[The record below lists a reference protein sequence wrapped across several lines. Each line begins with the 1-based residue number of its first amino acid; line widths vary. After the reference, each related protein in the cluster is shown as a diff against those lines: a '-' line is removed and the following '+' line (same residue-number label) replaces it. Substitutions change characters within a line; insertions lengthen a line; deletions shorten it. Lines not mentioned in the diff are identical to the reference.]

1 MERISQFAAGAA
13 AGAAVAGA
21 YVAARASRASQVERD
36 ECHRLVEELIASAE
50 VVIFSKSYC
59 PHCAKTKAL
68 FGANG
73 NKAKVTLETP
83 PHVIELD
90 HSRDGPAIQACL
102 LRMTGQRTVPS
113 VWIKG
118 QHVGGNSDVQAL
130 AESGKLQKML
140 YQEGKLPSA
149 PLP

>member
-1 MERISQFAAGAA
+1 
-13 AGAAVAGA
+13 
-21 YVAARASRASQVERD
+21 
-36 ECHRLVEELIASAE
+36 
-50 VVIFSKSYC
+50 
-59 PHCAKTKAL
+59 
-68 FGANG
+68 
-73 NKAKVTLETP
+73 
-83 PHVIELD
+83 
-90 HSRDGPAIQACL
+90 
-102 LRMTGQRTVPS
+102 MTGQRTVPS